1 MSPAVPLSLR
11 APASSLVA
19 HPRTPLAAVRQV
31 RVLARRDPAG
41 VLELHYRLEGDLPC
55 IAIPVAG
62 EGGAA
67 DDLWRHTC
75 FEAFLAA
82 PDSSAYRELNFSPS
96 LAWASYHF
104 GGYRERLAAQ
114 PRDPP
119 PQLAV
124 RRERDALALHAVVRL
139 GALAASV
146 PLRVALSAVV
156 EDFRG
161 VLSYWALRHPPGKP
175 DFHHPH
181 GFVLEI

>member
-1 MSPAVPLSLR
+1 VPLSLR

-19 HPRTPLAAVRQV
+19 HPSTPLAAVRQV
-31 RVLARRDPAG
+31 RVLTRRDPAG
-41 VLELHYRLEGDLPC
+41 VLELHYRLEGDLPH
-55 IAIPVAG
+55 ITIPAPG
-62 EGGAA
+62 DGGAA
-67 DDLWRHTC
+67 DELWRHTC

-82 PDSSAYRELNFSPS
+82 PGASAYRELNFSPS

-104 GGYRERLAAQ
+104 GGYRERLAAVPQ
-114 PRDPP
+114 EPP

-124 RRERDALALHAVVRL
+124 RRERDVLALNAVVPL
-139 GALAASV
+139 GALAASA
-146 PLRVALSAVV
+146 PLHVALAAVV

-161 VLSYWALRHPPGKP
+161 GLSYWALRHPPGKP